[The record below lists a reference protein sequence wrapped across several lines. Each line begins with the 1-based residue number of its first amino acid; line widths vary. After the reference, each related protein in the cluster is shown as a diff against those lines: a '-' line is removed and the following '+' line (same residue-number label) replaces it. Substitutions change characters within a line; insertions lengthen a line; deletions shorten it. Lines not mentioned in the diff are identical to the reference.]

1 MGDIMENK
9 IIRAQLKANK
19 FLENRYYYKGESKL
33 NFFSSSVENY
43 KDMFTLYLVLLALYQ
58 RKYGNTLNR
67 SEFLD
72 FCNEIQKTEKAQIIV
87 VVARFKQFKI
97 INSQNDEIMNLSFLF
112 DDDGDSR
119 GMGERQFIAPQPK
132 IEEKP
137 KNPAPTQK
145 PIVKKIINPRKK
157 DDDLER

>member
-1 MGDIMENK
+1 MENK
-9 IIRAQLKANK
+9 IIRAQLKANN

-33 NFFSSSVENY
+33 NFFSPLFENY
-43 KDMFTLYLVLLALYQ
+43 RDMFTRYLVLLALYQ
-58 RKYGNTLNR
+58 HKQGNILNR

-72 FCNEIQKTEKAQIIV
+72 FCNETQKTEKAQIIV

-97 INSQNDEIMNLSFLF
+97 INSLTNEIMNLSFLF
-112 DDDGDSR
+112 DDDDSR

-137 KNPAPTQK
+137 KNSAPTPK
-145 PIVKKIINPRKK
+145 PVVKKIINPRKK
-157 DDDLER
+157 DELER

>member
-1 MGDIMENK
+1 MENK
-9 IIRAQLKANK
+9 IIRAQLKANN

-33 NFFSSSVENY
+33 NFFSSFVKNY
-43 KDMFTLYLVLLALYQ
+43 RGMFTRYLVLLALYQ
-58 RKYGNTLNR
+58 RKYGNILNR

-72 FCNEIQKTEKAQIIV
+72 FCNETQKTEKAQMDNIIDK
-87 VVARFKQFKI
+87 FKQFKI

-137 KNPAPTQK
+137 KNPAPTPK
-145 PIVKKIINPRKK
+145 PVVKKIINPRKK
-157 DDDLER
+157 DELER